1 MAEESRSTFDFS
13 DQFGSDP
20 IVRRYRPTDLVDI
33 RGAEAGAREA
43 AATREL
49 AEANLSKVQAEL
61 TAQLAPMKTG
71 VEMITTMSNLVKQR
85 TALQE
90 DVAIKRGATAISEG
104 LNNPDLDLKAL
115 GQLVSG
121 SNAIGLRDE
130 ETGVRARSIMLDKFT
145 QSTDAASSPYEVDVA
160 FSSIP
165 AALAAEPGFQT
176 ARTSALAQAALRQ
189 GVRQSFASAPSLG
202 EVPVTAAGG
211 VDVPGA
217 QLSIAAEAGAQERR
231 KEARENLRFV
241 QTEIQS
247 LERKA
252 EGIGELTPNEQL
264 ELDTLRGDARI
275 LLREVLQRD
284 VSEGSQSTEPAEPA
298 APAGDVIASILPPGA
313 VAAPDQAAAASA
325 AATGG
330 ATSTPSPTATPQ
342 QEPEKVPNTRREFAT
357 GAMAET
363 MDTLDQLKA
372 ERDRLYKAGYAYSGS
387 KEYRELGEQ
396 IREKT
401 RELTKLR
408 ADRGE
413 EIRQEMD
420 KIGPFSSGENRER
433 YMRLQQELRLITGV

>member
-1 MAEESRSTFDFS
+1 
-13 DQFGSDP
+13 
-20 IVRRYRPTDLVDI
+20 
-33 RGAEAGAREA
+33 
-43 AATREL
+43 
-49 AEANLSKVQAEL
+49 
-61 TAQLAPMKTG
+61 
-71 VEMITTMSNLVKQR
+71 
-85 TALQE
+85 
-90 DVAIKRGATAISEG
+90 
-104 LNNPDLDLKAL
+104 
-115 GQLVSG
+115 
-121 SNAIGLRDE
+121 
-130 ETGVRARSIMLDKFT
+130 
-145 QSTDAASSPYEVDVA
+145 VDVA